1 MSDASS
7 DASTSP
13 PVQKR
18 EIFGWAMYDF
28 ANSSYTTVVISF
40 VYAAFFTTYI
50 VPEGSELRDTY
61 WSIAIV
67 ISTILAIVL
76 SPLVGA
82 ICDFSGGKKKYL
94 FLCTLTCAIST
105 MALVLVGPGYIWW
118 AIFFIA
124 ISNAAFMLG
133 ESFVASFLPEL
144 ADEDNMGL
152 ISGLGWG
159 LGYFGGL
166 SSLAAV
172 YSYLGDPSVLPA
184 EAVVDRNQVSMV
196 IIGLFYF
203 IAAMPTFL
211 LVKER
216 ARPKPGYENASFREL
231 TMAGLGELRAS
242 YELAREHRVLFK
254 FFLAFMVYMAGLEVV
269 IKFIGIYAND
279 ELSLSAG
286 YLQWLFI
293 ILQVS
298 AAAGALGF
306 GYLETKIGSKN
317 AVLLTIVWWIVGVLG
332 IYFLSPLANLFGTT
346 PDNVFLVIA
355 VIAGAG
361 LGSIQSSS
369 RTVVGLLSPPNRSA
383 QVFGFWGM
391 FMRFSII
398 LGMTFGPVSDMVGR
412 RTALL
417 LVVGFFVVG
426 GLMLWRVP
434 VTEAIEENR
443 KARREASGVA
453 PI

>member
-1 MSDASS
+1 MSEDSQVAE
-7 DASTSP
+7 
-13 PVQKR
+13 VQKR

-40 VYAAFFTTYI
+40 VYAAFFTGYI
-50 VPEGSELRDTY
+50 VPGTSEYQDTY
-61 WSIAIV
+61 WSIAII
-67 ISTILAIVL
+67 ISTVIAIVL

-82 ICDFSGGKKKYL
+82 ICDYSGGKKKYL
-94 FLCTLTCAIST
+94 ILCTITCAVAT
-105 MALVLVGPGYIWW
+105 AALALVGPGHVWW
-118 AIFFIA
+118 AIILIA
-124 ISNAAFMLG
+124 VSNAAFMLG
-133 ESFVASFLPEL
+133 ESFVASFLPDL
-144 ADEDNMGL
+144 ANEDNMGL

-166 SSLAAV
+166 TSLAAV
-172 YSYLGDPSVLPA
+172 YAYLGDPAVLA
-184 EAVVDRNQVSMV
+184 IDTFVERNQVSM
-196 IIGLFYF
+196 IIIALFYF
-203 IAAMPTFL
+203 VAAMPTFL
-211 LVKER
+211 LVRER
-216 ARPKPGYENASFREL
+216 SKPKPGFENAGFKKL
-231 TMAGLGELRAS
+231 AKAGLSELRAS
-242 YELAREHRVLFK
+242 VQLARDHNILFK

-269 IKFIGIYAND
+269 IKFIGIYANQ
-279 ELSLSAG
+279 ELSLSAA

-306 GYLETKIGSKN
+306 GWLETKIGAKN
-317 AVLLTIVWWIVGVLG
+317 GVLLTIVWWIVGVLS
-332 IYFLSPLANLFGTT
+332 IYFIAAIAEVFETT

-355 VIAGAG
+355 VVAGAG

-369 RTVVGLLSPPNRSA
+369 RTVVGLLSPPDRSA

-398 LGMTFGPVSDMVGR
+398 LGMTFGFASDAVGR
-412 RTALL
+412 RPALL
-417 LVVGFFVVG
+417 LVVAFFAVG

-443 KARREASGVA
+443 RLRKADPEI
-453 PI
+453 PNI

>member
-1 MSDASS
+1 MSEDSNVA
-7 DASTSP
+7 

-40 VYAAFFTTYI
+40 VYSAFFTGYI
-50 VPEGSELRDTY
+50 VPNTSEFQDTY
-61 WSIAIV
+61 WSIAII

-82 ICDFSGGKKKYL
+82 ICDYSGGKKKYL
-94 FLCTLTCAIST
+94 IICTITCAIAT
-105 MALVLVGPGYIWW
+105 AGLALVGVGDIWL
-118 AIFFIA
+118 AIALIA

-133 ESFVASFLPEL
+133 ESFVASFLPDL
-144 ADEDNMGL
+144 SDEDNMGL

-172 YSYLGDPSVLPA
+172 YAYLGDPA
-184 EAVVDRNQVSMV
+184 ELATDVVIDRNQLSMV
-196 IIGLFYF
+196 IIALFYF
-203 IAAMPTFL
+203 VAAMPTFL

-216 ARPKPGYENASFREL
+216 AKPRPGFENAGFKKL
-231 TMAGLGELRAS
+231 ATAGLAELRAS
-242 YELAREHRVLFK
+242 FQLARDHNVLFK

-269 IKFIGIYAND
+269 IKFIGIYANQ
-279 ELSLSAG
+279 ELSLSAA
-286 YLQWLFI
+286 YLQGLFI
-293 ILQVS
+293 ILQIS

-306 GYLETKIGSKN
+306 GWLETKIGAKPS
-317 AVLLTIVWWIVGVLG
+317 VLLTIAWWVVGVLS
-332 IYFLSPLANLFGTT
+332 IYFIDVLAALFSTT

-391 FMRFSII
+391 FMRLSII
-398 LGMTFGPVSDMVGR
+398 LGMTFGFASDAVGR

-417 LVVGFFVVG
+417 LVVAFFVVG

-443 KARREASGVA
+443 KLRRSDPEV
-453 PI
+453 PNI